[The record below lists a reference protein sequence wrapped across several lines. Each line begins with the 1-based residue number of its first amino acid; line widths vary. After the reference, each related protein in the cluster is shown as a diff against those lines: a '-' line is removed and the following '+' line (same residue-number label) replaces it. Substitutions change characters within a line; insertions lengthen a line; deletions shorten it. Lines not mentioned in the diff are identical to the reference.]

1 MNWVPLNSKQIRA
14 VSYDPETQVLLAK
27 FAGRRSIRHVGVPP
41 HIYDNLVETS
51 DPEFYYK
58 YYLEPSRIQTGWW
71 QKANLGS
78 HAVKLLLFLIGAIV
92 ITATALEENGEL
104 PIHLSEITE
113 PGTTSQ
119 VSFESPAVS
128 PQ

>member
-14 VSYDPETQVLLAK
+14 VSYDPETQVLHVK
-27 FAGRRSIRHVGVPP
+27 FAGSRSVRHTSVLP
-41 HIYDNLVETS
+41 HVYENLVETD

-58 YYLEPSRIQTGWW
+58 YYLEPLQVQAGWW
-71 QKANLGS
+71 RRQGAGS
-78 HAVKLLLFLIGAIV
+78 YAVKLLMVV
-92 ITATALEENGEL
+92 IAAVVVTATALEETGEL

-113 PGTTSQ
+113 SGMTA
-119 VSFESPAVS
+119 PASVGNPTVS

>member
-14 VSYDPETQVLLAK
+14 VSYDPETQVLHAK
-27 FAGRRSIRHVGVPP
+27 FAGRRSVRHVGVPP
-41 HIYDNLVETS
+41 HIFDNLVETS

-71 QKANLGS
+71 RKANLGS
-78 HAVKLLLFLIGAIV
+78 HAVKLLIILVGALV

-113 PGTTSQ
+113 SGTTS
-119 VSFESPAVS
+119 PAGERPAIS

>member
-14 VSYDPETQVLLAK
+14 VSYDPETQVLHAK
-27 FAGRRSIRHVGVPP
+27 FAGRSSVRHVGVPP

-58 YYLEPSRIQTGWW
+58 YYLEPSRIESGW
-71 QKANLGS
+71 QKANLSS
-78 HAVKLLLFLIGAIV
+78 HAVKLLIILIGVLA

-113 PGTTSQ
+113 TGAISPAPTA
-119 VSFESPAVS
+119 SPAVS
-128 PQ
+128 PH

>member
-14 VSYDPETQVLLAK
+14 VSYDPETQVLHAK
-27 FAGRRSIRHVGVPP
+27 FAGRRPVRHVGVPP
-41 HIYDNLVETS
+41 HIYDNLVETN

-71 QKANLGS
+71 RKANLS
-78 HAVKLLLFLIGAIV
+78 SNAVKLLIILVGALV

-113 PGTTSQ
+113 SGTTSPA
-119 VSFESPAVS
+119 SGERPAVS

>member
-14 VSYDPETQVLLAK
+14 VSYDPETQVLHAK
-27 FAGRRSIRHVGVPP
+27 FAGGRSIRHNGVLP
-41 HIYDNLVETS
+41 HIYDNLIETS

-58 YYLEPSRIQTGWW
+58 YYLEPSRIQAGWW
-71 QKANLGS
+71 QKANLSS
-78 HAVKLLLFLIGAIV
+78 HAVKLLIILIAALV

-104 PIHLSEITE
+104 PIHLSEITGSE
-113 PGTTSQ
+113 TIAPASI
-119 VSFESPAVS
+119 ESPVVS

>member
-14 VSYDPETQVLLAK
+14 ASYDPEAQVLHIK
-27 FAGRRSIRHVGVPP
+27 FAGGRSVRHDGVLP
-41 HIYDNLVETS
+41 HVYGNLVETD

-58 YYLEPSRIQTGWW
+58 YYLEPSRVQSRWRR
-71 QKANLGS
+71 KAPSSS
-78 HAVKLLLFLIGAIV
+78 HRVKLLIFIIGALV

-104 PIHLSEITE
+104 PINLSEITAS
-113 PGTTSQ
+113 GTGA
-119 VSFESPAVS
+119 PASIEGPVVS

>member
-1 MNWVPLNSKQIRA
+1 MNWVPLNSKQMRA
-14 VSYDPETQVLLAK
+14 ASYDPETQVLDIK
-27 FAGRRSIRHVGVPP
+27 FAGRRSVRHIGVLP

-58 YYLEPSRIQTGWW
+58 YYLEPSRIQAGWW
-71 QKANLGS
+71 QKANLSS
-78 HAVKLLLFLIGAIV
+78 HVVKLLILFIGALV

-113 PGTTSQ
+113 SATTAPAS
-119 VSFESPAVS
+119 VESPVVS

>member
-1 MNWVPLNSKQIRA
+1 MNWVPLNSRQIRA
-14 VSYDPETQVLLAK
+14 VSYDPETQVLHAK
-27 FAGRRSIRHVGVPP
+27 FAGRGAVRHVGVPQ

-58 YYLEPSRIQTGWW
+58 YYLEPSRIQTSWW

-78 HAVKLLLFLIGAIV
+78 HAVKVLILLIGALV

-104 PIHLSEITE
+104 PIHLSEITGA
-113 PGTTSQ
+113 GTAAAGSGENPALSQ
-119 VSFESPAVS
+119 
-128 PQ
+128 Q